1 MNLQGVMNPLPN
13 KGGESI
19 SISSR
24 FVNTNHE
31 KKEGK
36 KMKHRKVI
44 TSLLLL
50 GIFVFVGPSISN
62 AADVLHMYTALEANE
77 AKSYIEA
84 FIKDTNINVEWVKLS
99 AGEILTRLRAEA
111 KNPQVSVWY
120 GGPSVEF
127 IAGKKES
134 LLAPYNSPV
143 GAPFLKGNLKDS
155 ADYWSGIYFGAIGFG
170 NNTNFFEKNK
180 LAYPTSWQDL
190 LKPELKANISMA
202 YPYTSGTSYTVLAT
216 LVQLMGEDKAFDYW
230 KKLEPNIHH
239 YNTSGPAAVTQAGL
253 GEIAI
258 GIAFSHDI
266 LGKGTSKGYPVKAT
280 FPSEGTG
287 YEIGAMGL
295 VRGGPEPEL
304 GKKFIDWA
312 LSKRAQDLMKVWFR
326 IPLNPQAEIASGAIK
341 ASDVKLINYDYEWAG
356 SNNKRLI
363 EKWRQT
369 IGK

>member
-1 MNLQGVMNPLPN
+1 MKYAKLIIVMGLMAVLTF
-13 KGGESI
+13 I
-19 SISSR
+19 
-24 FVNTNHE
+24 
-31 KKEGK
+31 
-36 KMKHRKVI
+36 
-44 TSLLLL
+44 
-50 GIFVFVGPSISN
+50 GPSIGK
-62 AADVLHMYTALEANE
+62 AADVLHMYTALEVNE

-127 IAGKKES
+127 IAGKKEG
-134 LLAPYNSPV
+134 LLAPYSSPV
-143 GAPFLKGNLKDS
+143 GAPFLKANLKDS

-170 NNTNFFEKNK
+170 NNTIFFEKNK

-190 LKPELKANISMA
+190 LKPEFKANISMA

-266 LGKGTSKGYPVKAT
+266 IGKGTSQGYPVKAT

-287 YEIGAMGL
+287 YEIGAMAL
-295 VRGGPEPEL
+295 VKGGPEPEL